1 MDTLTGVL
9 EMITKSEAID
19 ALRETEVVRARVIR
33 GKSYDHASPHL
44 LIAGAIWVLGYVGT
58 GLTRPARWMY
68 VWVPLI
74 ILGVLA
80 GLAITLRSQRR
91 ARSALMPASPVANAA
106 GMLWS
111 MSAIM
116 IFTAATFL
124 LFRPQSVLPYLVF
137 PPLLMGLVYML
148 MGSYGLPRFRWIGL
162 CIFALTCLGVLIAPT
177 FICYWIA
184 MVGGGGLIVGSFWL
198 RKF

>member
-1 MDTLTGVL
+1 
-9 EMITKSEAID
+9 
-19 ALRETEVVRARVIR
+19 
-33 GKSYDHASPHL
+33 
-44 LIAGAIWVLGYVGT
+44 
-58 GLTRPARWMY
+58 
-68 VWVPLI
+68 
-74 ILGVLA
+74 
-80 GLAITLRSQRR
+80 
-91 ARSALMPASPVANAA
+91 
-106 GMLWS
+106 